1 MTQDVSPFCQ
11 YSDLV
16 VMVRVALQLDSATA
30 LTAISIAARP
40 QASLLYERFAV
51 RPRLPPLL
59 DCFLIFVFL
68 SSFVRDLISLL
79 FCLFIP
85 CRPPFASAK
94 FGGLGGLFLLVCLF
108 PRIECGLLASI
119 IAGYH
124 PALPS
129 RAAQRSG

>member
-30 LTAISIAARP
+30 LTAKAARP

-59 DCFLIFVFL
+59 DNFFFIIVFL
-68 SSFVRDLISLL
+68 S
-79 FCLFIP
+79 
-85 CRPPFASAK
+85 K
-94 FGGLGGLFLLVCLF
+94 
-108 PRIECGLLASI
+108 
-119 IAGYH
+119 
-124 PALPS
+124 
-129 RAAQRSG
+129 